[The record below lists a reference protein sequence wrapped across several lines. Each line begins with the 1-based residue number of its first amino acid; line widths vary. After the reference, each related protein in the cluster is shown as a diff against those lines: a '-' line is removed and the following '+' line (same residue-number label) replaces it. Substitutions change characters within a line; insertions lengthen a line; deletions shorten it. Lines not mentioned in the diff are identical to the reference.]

1 MAVFLVTTES
11 NDWILLSITDTVN
24 KCGLILTE
32 IYNIRK
38 KKSEI
43 LHVNQHHW
51 CFFGCS
57 RWNFTSECGHN
68 KVVEVCCYTVPHGE
82 CLLLS
87 LTSSDLIFSC
97 GILLLIF
104 LPRIDESSIKKG
116 KMLDWWVGNPG
127 EGKPVYSV
135 RIMVNWLKF
144 ENLLSDW
151 AFGISS
157 SLSYNSIGFTI
168 FWDCLC
174 FLR

>member
-24 KCGLILTE
+24 KCGLILTD

-104 LPRIDESSIKKG
+104 LPRIDETLIKKG
-116 KMLDWWVGNPG
+116 KMLDWWVGSPG

-135 RIMVNWLKF
+135 RIMIDY
-144 ENLLSDW
+144 NLR
-151 AFGISS
+151 ISYQIM
-157 SLSYNSIGFTI
+157 LLG
-168 FWDCLC
+168 
-174 FLR
+174 